1 AIASGRGIA
10 AQAEGVLSGLDSKA
24 IFSLAA
30 QGNPKAQALIARSAQ
45 TLARLIADVKAVT
58 DCQIVVIG
66 GSVGLAEGYLGLVE
80 AYLSREPAVYQAA
93 LRPAHY
99 RHDAGL
105 LGAALLAHGDAL

>member
-1 AIASGRGIA
+1 
-10 AQAEGVLSGLDSKA
+10 
-24 IFSLAA
+24 
-30 QGNPKAQALIARSAQ
+30 
-45 TLARLIADVKAVT
+45 

>member
-1 AIASGRGIA
+1 M
-10 AQAEGVLSGLDSKA
+10 
-24 IFSLAA
+24 
-30 QGNPKAQALIARSAQ
+30 
-45 TLARLIADVKAVT
+45 
-58 DCQIVVIG
+58 
-66 GSVGLAEGYLGLVE
+66 GLAEGYLGLVE